1 MRQNPPMAPA
11 VQTRLFVVPGS
22 HPSMTGRLVLEHKQ
36 IPYRRVDLIP
46 AMHRVVVRALGFES
60 GTVPALAIDGR
71 RLQGTRAIARALD
84 ATRPE
89 PPLFPAGADAR
100 RAVEEAERWGD
111 EVLQPVP
118 RRLTWWAVRRDGA
131 GAGGSFLEGACLGVP
146 LAVATRTTAP
156 VAWLA
161 ARLIRAHDDAVRAD
175 LDALPGLLQRVD
187 ELLAEGVIGGERLNA
202 ADFQIATSV
211 RLLMCLDDL
220 RPALADRPAG
230 AHAMRVAPH
239 YPGRIP
245 PVLHAL
251 R

>member
-1 MRQNPPMAPA
+1 MRQNPPMAPV

-22 HPSMTGRLVLEHKQ
+22 HPSMTGRLLLEHKQ
-36 IPYRRVDLIP
+36 ISYRRVDLVP
-46 AMHRVVVRALGFES
+46 ALHRVAVRALGFER
-60 GTVPALAIDGR
+60 GTVPALRIDGR
-71 RLQGTRAIARALD
+71 RLQGTRAIARGLEEL
-84 ATRPE
+84 RPE
-89 PPLFPAGADAR
+89 PRLLPVDADAR

-118 RRLTWWAVRRDGA
+118 RRLTWWALRRAGSGA
-131 GAGGSFLEGACLGVP
+131 GSFLEGARLGVP
-146 LAVATRTTAP
+146 PAVATRTTAP
-156 VAWLA
+156 VAALSARLLGADDQA
-161 ARLIRAHDDAVRAD
+161 ARAD
-175 LDALPGLLQRVD
+175 IDALPGLLARVD
-187 ELLAEGVIGGERLNA
+187 ELLAEGVIGGERVNA

-220 RPALADRPAG
+220 RPSIADRPAG
-230 AHAMRVAPH
+230 AHAMRLAPH